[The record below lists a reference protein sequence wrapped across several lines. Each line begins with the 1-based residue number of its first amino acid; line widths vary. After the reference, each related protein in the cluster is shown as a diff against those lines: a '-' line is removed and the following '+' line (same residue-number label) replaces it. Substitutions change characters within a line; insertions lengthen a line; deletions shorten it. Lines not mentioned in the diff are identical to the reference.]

1 MFGEILMINLCDNL
15 HSETPYTRI
24 RTFHTINLNIKK
36 VQKYFDILIPSSFL
50 RSEKEDL
57 AYYIL
62 IDYSTRRDWQNI

>member
-1 MFGEILMINLCDNL
+1 MINLCDNL

-62 IDYSTRRDWQNI
+62 IDYSTRRD

>member
-24 RTFHTINLNIKK
+24 RTFHIINLNIKK
-36 VQKYFDILIPSSFL
+36 VQKYFDIRIPSSFL